1 MRLGAREQLHK
12 YIDILID
19 RATAIDY
26 QVFPSILPRELC
38 VEGIQLVEAPQQCG
52 VEASV
57 EHIQRGERLHAWRD
71 QYAKLEWVWG
81 GCLGARSRRRTRR
94 AAKRGRGAAV
104 ER

>member
-12 YIDILID
+12 YIDILND

-57 EHIQRGERLHAWRD
+57 EHIQRGERYTLGETNMPSWN
-71 QYAKLEWVWG
+71 
-81 GCLGARSRRRTRR
+81 GCGVDA
-94 AAKRGRGAAV
+94 
-104 ER
+104 